1 MKQFLRLLGFARP
14 YRARMF
20 LALPAMA
27 VYAAGAVL
35 LGWVVKPIFDE
46 ALPNPDQVL
55 SVVAF
60 ILGAYA
66 LKGIGAYASGYL
78 MTDVG
83 QRVVM
88 DLRNRLFRHI
98 LDQSAAFFSRRTT
111 GHLMSRITNDVNQ
124 VQQAVSETAPD
135 LVRETL
141 AVVGFAGYLFFLN
154 WRLALVC
161 MTAAPLI
168 AYALVRLGQR
178 VRKTTRRSQEELSH
192 LTHIATE
199 GLSGHRIVK
208 AFGAEAREAER
219 FAAASRSLYRTS
231 LRVTRAVSALP
242 PLMEFIGGLAAA
254 AALWYGAREIAAG
267 TMTTGTFS
275 SFLVTAFMMYGPIK
289 KLSRVNANL
298 QQTIAAAER
307 IFEMLDTHTEVH
319 DRPDAPAL
327 QRLSRAVDFRQVGF
341 AYDDEPDRFVLR
353 RASFTVKAGQVAAIV
368 GLSGA
373 GKTSLVNLIP
383 RFYDVT
389 EGEILVDG
397 TDIREVSL
405 RSLRAQTA
413 LVTQETVLFDDSVAA
428 NIAYGAPAAGRPAIE
443 EAARAAHAHDFIV
456 QLPNGYDTTIGE
468 RGQRLSGGQRQ
479 RIAIAR
485 AILKDCPL
493 LVLDEATSSLDAES
507 EMLVQDALVNLMR
520 NRTTFVIAHRLS
532 TVRRADLIIALEKGE
547 VVEVGAHDELVNRP
561 GGVYAKLYSLQT
573 FEEVS

>member
-1 MKQFLRLLGFARP
+1 MKQFLRLLGFAAP
-14 YRARMF
+14 YRARMI
-20 LALPAMA
+20 LAFAAMI

-35 LGWVVKPIFDE
+35 LAWLVKDIFDR
-46 ALPNPDQVL
+46 ALPNPDQVFN
-55 SVVAF
+55 VAS
-60 ILGAYA
+60 ILLVAYA

-88 DLRNRLFRHI
+88 DLRNRLFRHT
-98 LDQSAAFFSRRTT
+98 LDQSAAFFSRWTT

-124 VQQAVSETAPD
+124 VQQAVSETAGD

-141 AVVGFAGYLFFLN
+141 AVIGFAGYLFYLD
-154 WRLALVC
+154 WRLALVI

-178 VRKTTRRSQEELSH
+178 VRKVTRRSQEELSH

-219 FAAASRSLYRTS
+219 FAKASRSLYRTN
-231 LRVTRAVSALP
+231 LRVTSAVSALP
-242 PLMEFIGGLAAA
+242 PLMEFIGGIATAAL
-254 AALWYGAREIAAG
+254 LWYGAREIGAG
-267 TMTTGTFS
+267 SLTTGQFS
-275 SFLVTAFMMYGPIK
+275 SFLATAFMMYAPIK
-289 KLSRVNANL
+289 KLRRVNANL
-298 QQTIAAAER
+298 QQTIASSER

-319 DRPDAPAL
+319 DRPGAPAL
-327 QRLSRAVDFRQVGF
+327 QRLARSVEFTQVGF

-389 EGEILVDG
+389 EGQILVDG

-405 RSLRAQTA
+405 KSLRAQTA
-413 LVTQETVLFDDSVAA
+413 LVTQETVLFDDTVAA
-428 NIAYGAPAAGRPAIE
+428 NIAYGAPAAGRAAIE
-443 EAARAAHAHDFIV
+443 EAARAAHAHEFIV
-456 QLPNGYDTTIGE
+456 QLPGGYDTTIGE

-532 TVRRADLIIALEKGE
+532 TVRRADMIIALEKGE
-547 VVEVGAHDELVNRP
+547 VVEVGTHDDLVNRP
-561 GGVYAKLYSLQT
+561 GGGYAKLYALQT
-573 FEEVS
+573 FEETT